1 MDLQIATRLRPPN
14 PPVPAAD
21 SATGPDQSP
30 RYCLRVNSRPDLV
43 ARLRG
48 AAVGS
53 LSGGVSIAAHGIGGA
68 GAPSDGAI
76 VLLLVACAALGT
88 SAGAVR
94 SPVAR
99 LPFMFAILAAG
110 QVIGHTT
117 LALASDHAH
126 SAVPS
131 GPMLSAHAV
140 ALVVTALLVLAVE
153 TAAAR
158 ILAALVRIVRTA
170 IEPYPAGTD
179 LWSTTPIHRSTVS
192 RSLLAAASAGTR
204 GPPSFA

>member
-1 MDLQIATRLRPPN
+1 M
-14 PPVPAAD
+14 
-21 SATGPDQSP
+21 
-30 RYCLRVNSRPDLV
+30 NSRPDLV

-68 GAPSDGAI
+68 DAPSDRAI
-76 VLLLVACAALGT
+76 VLLLLACAALGA
-88 SAGAVR
+88 SVGAVR
-94 SPVAR
+94 LPVDR
-99 LPFMFAILAAG
+99 LPFMFGTLAAG
-110 QVIGHTT
+110 QVVGHTT
-117 LALASDHAH
+117 LTLVSDHAH

-158 ILAALVRIVRTA
+158 VLAALVRIVRTA
-170 IEPYPAGTD
+170 IEPYPAGAD
-179 LWSTTPIHRSTVS
+179 LWSATPVHRSNVS

-204 GPPSFA
+204 GPPSLA